1 MFVVLII
8 EILLVLSLI
17 ILTRSFLQT
26 QRQALL
32 WAMIAVAGLIAIITL
47 PVLMVILDLG
57 TNGW

>member
-1 MFVVLII
+1 MVVVLII

-26 QRQALL
+26 RRRALL
-32 WAMIAVAGLIAIITL
+32 WTMIAVASLIAIIAL

>member
-1 MFVVLII
+1 MVVVLII

-17 ILTRSFLQT
+17 FLTYNFLQT
-26 QRQALL
+26 RRKALL
-32 WAMIAVAGLIAIITL
+32 WTMIAVAGFIAIIAL

>member
-1 MFVVLII
+1 MVVVLII
-8 EILLVLSLI
+8 ETLLVLSLI

-26 QRQALL
+26 RRQALF
-32 WAMIAVAGLIAIITL
+32 WPMIAVASLIAIIAL